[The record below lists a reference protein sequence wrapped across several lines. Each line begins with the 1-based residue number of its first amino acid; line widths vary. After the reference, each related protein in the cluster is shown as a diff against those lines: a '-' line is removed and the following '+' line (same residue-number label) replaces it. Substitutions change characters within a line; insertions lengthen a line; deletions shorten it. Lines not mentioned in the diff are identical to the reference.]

1 MSRIIH
7 VFNRI
12 WLLGTRVLAGELSLM
27 KSLGTSKFRKIFTDS
42 IISIVA
48 LVIMN
53 LALQFV
59 VYPFWKKSYG
69 TDVYGGIVYVMS
81 FVNIFGVAVGSAV
94 NYARMVE
101 SGKRDTKGSDYLSV
115 VAVLG
120 ALGCIVTFCAAF
132 LGKAGMNAVEALL
145 AGVLCFLTVLRF
157 YGDVEYRLRI
167 NYKGYFI
174 YYLLV
179 SIGYGLGLVLVMVTD
194 IWPLAL
200 IPGEVLGLL
209 YVKVRGNV
217 LSDKLFDTGD
227 FFRENLH
234 TMTLLIAT
242 NLISNL
248 IFNGD
253 RLLLMNLVGASAVTT
268 YYIASLVGKTMT
280 LITTPL
286 NSVII
291 GYLARFKGDYD
302 RKLVGILFAMTFG
315 AIVVFSLLSVPGSY
329 VIVYFLYRE
338 DLDLVKKYFLIAGAA
353 QVIYFVSNVVTTVLL
368 KLAKADYQ
376 LKINIGYGIVFLVL
390 CIPAA
395 YFYKVAGFCVA
406 ILVVNAARYIMAIG
420 LCYKSASCGNKKG

>member
-1 MSRIIH
+1 
-7 VFNRI
+7 
-12 WLLGTRVLAGELSLM
+12 M
-27 KSLGTSKFRKIFTDS
+27 KSFRTAKFRKIFTDS

-59 VYPFWKKSYG
+59 VYPFWKKIYG

-101 SGKRDTKGSDYLSV
+101 SGKRDTKGSDYLTV
-115 VAVLG
+115 VVTLG
-120 ALGCIVTFCAAF
+120 ALGTLVTSCAAYF
-132 LGKAGMNAVEALL
+132 GKADMSVCDSLL
-145 AGVLCFLTVLRF
+145 AGILCFLTVLRF

-174 YYLLV
+174 YYLLI
-179 SIGYGLGLVLVMVTD
+179 SIGYGLGVLLMIGTG

-200 IPGEVLGLL
+200 IPGEAMGLL
-209 YVKVRGNV
+209 YVKIKGNV
-217 LSDKLFDTGD
+217 LSNKLFDTGN

-234 TMTLLIAT
+234 TMELLIAT

-253 RLLLMNLVGASAVTT
+253 RLLLMNFVGAGAVTT

-291 GYLARFKGDYD
+291 GYLARFKGEFN
-302 RKLVGILFAMTFG
+302 RKLVGMLFAMTLG
-315 AIVVFSLLSVPGSY
+315 AIVIFSLLSVPGSY
-329 VIVYFLYRE
+329 IIVYFLYRD
-338 DLDLVKKYFLIAGAA
+338 DLDMVKKYFLIAGAA

-376 LKINIGYGIVFLVL
+376 LKINVAYGIIFLML
-390 CIPAA
+390 CIPTALL
-395 YFYKVAGFCVA
+395 YGITGFCVA
-406 ILVVNAARYIMAIG
+406 ILTVNIFRYLISIF
-420 LCYKSASCGNKKG
+420 LCFKSVE

>member
-1 MSRIIH
+1 
-7 VFNRI
+7 
-12 WLLGTRVLAGELSLM
+12 M
-27 KSLGTSKFRKIFTDS
+27 KSLGTSKYRKIFTDS

-59 VYPFWKKSYG
+59 VYPFWKKTYG
-69 TDVYGGIVYVMS
+69 TDVYGEIVYVMS

-101 SGKRDTKGSDYLSV
+101 SGKRDTKGSDYLTV
-115 VAVLG
+115 VVTLG
-120 ALGCIVTFCAAF
+120 ILGTLVTSCAAYF
-132 LGKAGMNAVEALL
+132 GKAEMSACDSIL
-145 AGVLCFLTVLRF
+145 AGILCFLTVLRF
-157 YGDVEYRLRI
+157 YGDVEYRLCI

-174 YYLLV
+174 YYLQI
-179 SIGYGLGLVLVMVTD
+179 SIGYGLGLLFMLGTG

-200 IPGEVLGLL
+200 IPGEVMGLL
-209 YVKVRGNV
+209 YVKRRGNV
-217 LSDKLFDTGD
+217 LSDKLFDTGN

-234 TMTLLIAT
+234 TMELLIAT

-253 RLLLMNLVGASAVTT
+253 RLLLMNLVGAGAVTT

-291 GYLARFKGDYD
+291 GYLARFKGEFN
-302 RKLVGILFAMTFG
+302 RKLVGMLFTMTLG
-315 AIVVFSLLSVPGSY
+315 AIVIFSFLSVPGSY
-329 VIVYFLYRE
+329 IIVYFLYRE
-338 DLDLVKKYFLIAGAA
+338 DLDMVKKYFLIAGAA

-376 LKINIGYGIVFLVL
+376 LKINVAYGILFLAL

-395 YFYKVAGFCVA
+395 YFYKVTGFCIA
-406 ILVVNAARYIMAIG
+406 ILIVNISRYLISIF
-420 LCYKSASCGNKKG
+420 LCYKSAERE

>member
-1 MSRIIH
+1 
-7 VFNRI
+7 
-12 WLLGTRVLAGELSLM
+12 M
-27 KSLGTSKFRKIFTDS
+27 KSFRTAKFRKIFTDS

-59 VYPFWKKSYG
+59 VYPFWKKIYG

-101 SGKRDTKGSDYLSV
+101 SGKRDTKGSDYLTV
-115 VAVLG
+115 VVTLG
-120 ALGCIVTFCAAF
+120 ALGTLVTSCAAYF
-132 LGKAGMNAVEALL
+132 GKADMSVCDSLL
-145 AGVLCFLTVLRF
+145 AGILCFLTVLRF

-174 YYLLV
+174 YYLLI
-179 SIGYGLGLVLVMVTD
+179 SIGYGLGLLLMIGTG

-200 IPGEVLGLL
+200 IPGEAMGLL
-209 YVKVRGNV
+209 YVKIKGNV
-217 LSDKLFDTGD
+217 LSNKLFDTGN

-234 TMTLLIAT
+234 TMELLIAT

-253 RLLLMNLVGASAVTT
+253 RLLLMNLVGAGAVTT

-291 GYLARFKGDYD
+291 GYLARFKGEFN
-302 RKLVGILFAMTFG
+302 RKLVGMLFAMTLG
-315 AIVVFSLLSVPGSY
+315 AIVFFSLLSVPGSY
-329 VIVYFLYRE
+329 IIVYFLYRD
-338 DLDLVKKYFLIAGAA
+338 DLDMVKKYFLIAGAA

-376 LKINIGYGIVFLVL
+376 LKINVAYGIIFLML

-395 YFYKVAGFCVA
+395 LLYGITGFCVA
-406 ILVVNAARYIMAIG
+406 ILTVNIFRYLISIF
-420 LCYKSASCGNKKG
+420 LCFKSVE

>member
-1 MSRIIH
+1 M
-7 VFNRI
+7 
-12 WLLGTRVLAGELSLM
+12 GELKLM
-27 KSLGTSKFRKIFTDS
+27 KSLGTSKYRKIFTDS

-59 VYPFWKKSYG
+59 VYPFWKKIYG

-101 SGKRDTKGSDYLSV
+101 SGKRDTKGSDYLTV
-115 VAVLG
+115 VVTLG
-120 ALGCIVTFCAAF
+120 ALGTLVTSCAAYF
-132 LGKAGMNAVEALL
+132 GKADMSVCDSLL
-145 AGVLCFLTVLRF
+145 AGILCFLTVLRF

-174 YYLLV
+174 YYLLI
-179 SIGYGLGLVLVMVTD
+179 SIGYGLGLLLMIGTG

-200 IPGEVLGLL
+200 IPGEAMGLL
-209 YVKVRGNV
+209 YVKIKGNV
-217 LSDKLFDTGD
+217 LSNKLFDTGN

-234 TMTLLIAT
+234 TMELLIAT

-253 RLLLMNLVGASAVTT
+253 RLLLMNLVGAGAVTT

-291 GYLARFKGDYD
+291 GYLARFKGEFN
-302 RKLVGILFAMTFG
+302 RKLVGMLFAMTLG
-315 AIVVFSLLSVPGSY
+315 AIVIFSLLSVPGSY
-329 VIVYFLYRE
+329 IIVYFLYRD
-338 DLDLVKKYFLIAGAA
+338 DLDMVKKYFLIAGAA

-376 LKINIGYGIVFLVL
+376 LKINVAYGIIFLML

-395 YFYKVAGFCVA
+395 LLYGIKGFCVA
-406 ILVVNAARYIMAIG
+406 ILTVNIFRYLISIF
-420 LCYKSASCGNKKG
+420 LCFKSVE

>member
-1 MSRIIH
+1 
-7 VFNRI
+7 
-12 WLLGTRVLAGELSLM
+12 M
-27 KSLGTSKFRKIFTDS
+27 KSFRTAKFRKIFTDS

-59 VYPFWKKSYG
+59 VYPFWKKIYG

-101 SGKRDTKGSDYLSV
+101 SGKRDTKGSDYLTV
-115 VAVLG
+115 VVTLG
-120 ALGCIVTFCAAF
+120 ALGMLVTSCAAYF
-132 LGKAGMNAVEALL
+132 GKADMSVCDSLL
-145 AGVLCFLTVLRF
+145 AGILCFLTVLRF

-174 YYLLV
+174 YYLLI
-179 SIGYGLGLVLVMVTD
+179 SIGYGLGLLLMIGTG

-200 IPGEVLGLL
+200 IPGEVMGLL
-209 YVKVRGNV
+209 YVKRRGNV
-217 LSDKLFDTGD
+217 LSDKLFDTGN

-234 TMTLLIAT
+234 TMELLIVT

-253 RLLLMNLVGASAVTT
+253 RLLLMNLVGAGAVTT

-291 GYLARFKGDYD
+291 GYLARFKGEFN
-302 RKLVGILFAMTFG
+302 RKLVGMLFAMTLG
-315 AIVVFSLLSVPGSY
+315 AIVIFSLLSVPGSY
-329 VIVYFLYRE
+329 IIVYFLYRD
-338 DLDLVKKYFLIAGAA
+338 DLDMVKKYFLIAGAA

-376 LKINIGYGIVFLVL
+376 LKINVAYGIIFLML

-395 YFYKVAGFCVA
+395 LLYGITGFCVA
-406 ILVVNAARYIMAIG
+406 ILTVNIFRYLISIF
-420 LCYKSASCGNKKG
+420 LCFKSVE